1 MTYIFI
7 NNCTKYQNPLK
18 SQIEKNTRNAKKP
31 EIYSIYEIFKL
42 SSELEINRNSIA
54 TLENLL
60 QAKFLQSPFKPKG
73 HLISIFHRS
82 NILSPWSSKAIEIIN
97 SCNLDEVSS
106 IEKGLIYEFR
116 KDSKAYFGILKKLS
130 SVIDPMTQI
139 CITKEKQFFE
149 YLYNKQPYNQV
160 LNTEYLSLK
169 KIDNYN
175 ISMGLALNKL
185 EIEYLKNIYNRLKRN
200 PSDIELMMFAQ
211 INSEHCRHKIFNS
224 ELRNNK
230 FRSTT
235 TLFKLIKKT
244 KNKSSSDVVSAYKD
258 NCAIIRSTKNK
269 ILKTDLNNKEYKYLT
284 EKSFYIIKAET
295 HNHPTAISPY
305 PGAATGSGGELRDEG
320 ATGIGSIP
328 KVGFAGYTLSNL
340 NIPNHLNPWEKNS
353 IGYPKRIKKALDII
367 IEAPIG
373 AASYNNEFGRPNIFG
388 YFRTCE
394 FNVNKT
400 ATSKFSIG
408 FHKPIMIAG
417 GVGMIRNNH
426 TKKKKLS
433 NGDLIIIL
441 GGPSYLI
448 GMGGGAAS
456 SLKSGASTEDLDFSS
471 VQRDNP
477 EMQRRCQEVI
487 NHCIYLDKKTPI
499 KSIHDVGAGGLSNA
513 VPEIVN
519 ESNMGAEIELSK
531 IPLGETNLSPLQI
544 WCNES
549 QERYIVVIHK
559 NSLKIFDNI
568 CKQENCPYSIIGKA
582 TNKNKLIVHDSNK
595 QKIIDL
601 PMKYLLGKPP
611 IPPINIVEPK
621 KILQKT
627 SNKKISSFK
636 ECVVRTLSMPSVSD
650 KGFLITIGDRSV
662 SGLVAR
668 DQMIGQ
674 HQIPVS
680 NVAITLSDID
690 SLHGQVMTIG
700 ERPLIAINNAVSS
713 VEMAFGEMITNIS
726 CSYIQ
731 KLSKIK
737 LSANWM
743 ASSKNK
749 NQLNSLYFSVKRVSD
764 LCLKTGITIPV
775 GKDSLSMSTLWK
787 NKKTKFEVES
797 PVSLIISAFSD
808 IDNVSLNIT
817 PALKGSGRMIFIDLS
832 NRKQRMG
839 GSALHQSYQIIDND
853 TPKIENIDVLIKFFN
868 FSQDLIKNKIIT
880 AYHDKSDGGAFTA
893 LSEMAFAGNCSIDV
907 DKISNFLDNQDKLI
921 NFFFNEELGVFVE
934 VPDSMMERFTACA
947 KKHGFASKITNIGK
961 SYIENKPKIKINA
974 YKKIAYHLY
983 ELRKY
988 WSSLSYNIQSLRD
1001 NPSTAKEEYKNKIN
1015 IHKNRK
1021 LYEIQSKLTFSLQ
1034 NNKKIIIN
1042 KKTNP
1047 RIAILREQ
1055 GVNGQRE
1062 MAHAFLK
1069 AGFECDDIHI
1079 NDIKNKNV
1087 DILKYNG
1094 LVACGG
1100 FSYGD
1105 VLGAG
1110 KGWAGK
1116 ILHNP
1121 YLQDIMRKFF
1131 HDKSKFALGVCN
1143 GCQMLSHLAPIIPG
1157 ANNWP
1162 LFIKNKSNQFE
1173 ARLVHVK
1180 INRTKSIFFK
1190 DMSGAILPV
1199 IVSHGEGRTYFK
1211 NNKNNKDC
1219 VINYVDYQN
1228 KKTNSYP
1235 YNPNGSI
1242 DGSNGFTNSDGRI
1255 TILMPHPER
1264 LTSINQFSWK
1274 PDNWTSSPWHKFFNN
1289 ALDWLQ

>member
-749 NQLNSLYFSVKRVSD
+749 NQLNNLYFSVKRVSD

-1087 DILKYNG
+1087 DILTYNG

-1157 ANNWP
+1157 TNNWP

-1180 INRTKSIFFK
+1180 INTTKSIFFK